1 MLSTVEKEIRRIVFH
16 GVFTW
21 HNIQI
26 LAFRRNAALEH
37 SHVPWPRCYDCSWAG
52 SAVWSCCHGATG
64 PTASYF
70 YHLDLYRKDR
80 HPSVEMAKFHTLHSV
95 VKQSTQRGPTKPVGR
110 TGLLLRAP
118 SLTPRLIRTSGQ
130 DSLGIHTSSK
140 YISRRIYNIDM
151 IQIAGRVL

>member
-1 MLSTVEKEIRRIVFH
+1 MYLHGITFRFWHSGGTLHWSTATSLGLVATTVPGLDQQC
-16 GVFTW
+16 GVVVM
-21 HNIQI
+21 
-26 LAFRRNAALEH
+26 E
-37 SHVPWPRCYDCSWAG
+37 PR
-52 SAVWSCCHGATG
+52 G
-64 PTASYF
+64 PLPHIF
-70 YHLDLYRKDR
+70 NHLDLYRKDR

-95 VKQSTQRGPTKPVGR
+95 VKQSTQRGPTEPVGR

-151 IQIAGRVL
+151 IQIAGRML